1 MNPLSPGDTPKIL
14 VIRRDNIGDLVCT
27 TPLIRALRERYPKA
41 HIAALVNSY
50 NAPVLENNPDVD
62 AVYAYTKAKHRA
74 PGETVLGVYWRRLR
88 LYQQLR
94 AQRFDYAVIASIR
107 FLKKPLQLARL
118 VRARHIVGFVEG
130 DDPDTRHVDVAIPYN
145 KPRPVHLVEE
155 LAALAR
161 PFGIE
166 GPMPAM
172 RVEPDP
178 AVLEQARQRLA
189 EAGLDSQ
196 QVIGIHIS
204 ARKVSQRWPAER
216 FSELMHRLHA
226 RHGHAFMLFW
236 SPGDEDNPHHPG
248 DDRKAAAIMA
258 ACGDLPLLA
267 FPTHTLKE
275 LIAGL
280 AATRSV
286 ICSDGGAM
294 HLAAALGKPIL
305 CFFGDSDASH
315 WYPWGVPHEL
325 LQPDSRDVRDISVE
339 DALVAYERLAERLA

>member
-1 MNPLSPGDTPKIL
+1 MKIL

-41 HIAALVNSY
+41 HLAALVNSY

-74 PGETVLGVYWRRLR
+74 PGESVLSVYWRRLR
-88 LYQQLR
+88 LMQQLR
-94 AQRFDYAVIASIR
+94 AERFDYAIIASLH
-107 FLKKPLQLARL
+107 FLNKNLQLARH
-118 VRARHIVGFVEG
+118 VRAKQIVGFVEG
-130 DDPDTRHVDVAIPYN
+130 DDPATRLVDVAIPYGHPN
-145 KPRPVHLVEE
+145 PMHMVE
-155 LAALAR
+155 ALAPLGR

-172 RVEPDP
+172 WVVPDP
-178 AVLEQARQRLA
+178 AELERARRHLA
-189 EAGLDSQ
+189 EAKLPD

-204 ARKVSQRWPAER
+204 ARKVPQRWPVER
-216 FSELMHRLHA
+216 FSELMHGLHA
-226 RHGHAFMLFW
+226 RHGCGFMLFW
-236 SPGDEDNPHHPG
+236 SPGDEDNPQHPG
-248 DDRKAAAIMA
+248 DDRKAATIMA
-258 ACGDLPLLA
+258 VCGNLPIMA

-280 AATRSV
+280 ALTSRV

-294 HLAAALGKPIL
+294 HVAAALGKPIL
-305 CFFGDSDASH
+305 CFFGNSDARV

-325 LQPDSRDVRDISVE
+325 LQPDSHDVNDIGVK
-339 DALVAYERLAERLA
+339 DALSAYERLSTRLA